1 MINKKVTLFV
11 LDVKKPIN
19 RKLDVKIVLGEAHRR
34 GRLSCIPIQRIERVA
49 GEACTRAETEAHCE
63 LANNETK
70 LPKSEQRSI
79 SRFARKL
86 SDFPNCARPR
96 WQVP

>member
-1 MINKKVTLFV
+1 MS
-11 LDVKKPIN
+11 
-19 RKLDVKIVLGEAHRR
+19 RRQLGS
-34 GRLSCIPIQRIERVA
+34 LSYLPLGPYLRSQSSLSRTHPIQRIERVA